1 MMKTITYKLFSMKLF
16 KTVAIITILLV
27 CVWSCKKDYTIGGTL
42 FKAQV
47 DMTTYDYL
55 KTNHLFDTLVIMID
69 AAGLKDELNQAGTFF
84 AVTNYTIRNYVDAR
98 AEAARLAANDEN
110 LIYTFDSLDL
120 PSLRDSLRS
129 YMFHDRITR
138 DNISKL
144 GTLATANDGEVRLI
158 QLLPTTD
165 YTNSSVFTTSPEYI
179 YLTKM
184 IPLPGSPLPADSTGI
199 SQLLPQQLMPT
210 LCQTTGI
217 LTTTGVLHVLYN
229 QHVFDFYG
237 YQQ

>member
-1 MMKTITYKLFSMKLF
+1 MKLF
-16 KTVAIITILLV
+16 KLVAIIAIFLV
-27 CVWSCKKDYTIGGTL
+27 SVWSCKKSYTIGGSL

-47 DMTTYDYL
+47 NMTTYDYL

-98 AEAARLAANDEN
+98 AVAAQLAANNEN

-120 PSLRDSLRS
+120 PSLKDSLRS

-138 DNISKL
+138 DNISKI
-144 GTLATANDGEVRLI
+144 GKLATANDGEERLI

-165 YTNSSVFTTSPEYI
+165 YTNANVFTTDPEYI

-184 IPLPGSPLPADSTGI
+184 IALPGSPIPTDSTGI
-199 SQLLPQQLMPT
+199 AQLLLQQLIPE

-217 LTTTGVLHVLYN
+217 LTTTGVLHVLNN
-229 QHVFDFYG
+229 QHTFDFYG
-237 YQQ
+237 N

>member
-1 MMKTITYKLFSMKLF
+1 MKLF
-16 KTVAIITILLV
+16 KTAAITSLLLV
-27 CVWSCKKDYTIGGTL
+27 FVWSCKKDYTIGGTL

-84 AVTNYTIRNYVDAR
+84 AVTNYTIRNYVDSR
-98 AEAARLAANDEN
+98 AAVAKLAANNEN

-120 PSLRDSLRS
+120 PALKDSLRS

-138 DNISKL
+138 DNISQIGK
-144 GTLATANDGEVRLI
+144 LATANDGEVRLI
-158 QLLPTTD
+158 QLLPSTD
-165 YTNSSVFTTSPEYI
+165 YTNANVFTTDPKYI

-184 IPLPGSPLPADSTGI
+184 IPLPGSPIPTDSTGI
-199 SQLLPQQLMPT
+199 SQLLPQQLLPT

-217 LTTTGVLHVLYN
+217 LTKTGVLHVLNN
-229 QHVFDFYG
+229 QHIFDFYR

>member
-1 MMKTITYKLFSMKLF
+1 MKFF

-27 CVWSCKKDYTIGGTL
+27 SVWSCKKDYTIGGTL

-47 DMTTYDYL
+47 NMTTYDYL

-98 AEAARLAANDEN
+98 AAVAKLAANDEN

-138 DNISKL
+138 DNIGQIGK
-144 GTLATANDGEVRLI
+144 LATANDGEVRLI
-158 QLLPTTD
+158 QLQPTTD
-165 YTNSSVFTTSPEYI
+165 YTTSAVFTTKPEYI
-179 YLTKM
+179 YFTKM
-184 IPLPGSPLPADSTGI
+184 VALPGSPIPTDSTGI
-199 SQLLPQQLMPT
+199 SQLLPQQLIPV

-217 LTTTGVLHVLYN
+217 LTTTGVLHVLSN
-229 QHVFDFYG
+229 QHIFDFYG